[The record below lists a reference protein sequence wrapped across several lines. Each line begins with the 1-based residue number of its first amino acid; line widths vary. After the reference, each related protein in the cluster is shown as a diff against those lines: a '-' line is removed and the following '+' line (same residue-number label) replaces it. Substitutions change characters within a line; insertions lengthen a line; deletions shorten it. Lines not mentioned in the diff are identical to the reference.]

1 MIGRTISHFS
11 ILEKLGEG
19 GMGVVYKARDT
30 HLDRLVAIKVLPP
43 DKVADQER
51 KQRFVREAKAASSL
65 NHPNIIT
72 VHEVASEDG
81 LDFIVME
88 FVAGKPLSHLI
99 GRKGLKLGDTL
110 KYGAQIADALAAA
123 HAAGIVHR
131 DLKPGNIM
139 VTESGLVKVLDFGL
153 AKLAAASGPLAPTQ
167 TARQTEEGTIVGTIA
182 YMSPEQAEGK
192 NVDARSDIFSF
203 GSVLYEMTTGEMA
216 FRGETKLSTLSAI
229 LDRDPLPPS
238 AIAKQTP
245 SELDKLVMRCLR
257 KDPERRMQHMGDIK
271 LALNELKEESDS
283 GKLALAA
290 GELAYRERGR
300 RHSRWRTRTVL
311 AVLALASVTALVVW
325 IRRPIKP
332 ADRSEWTQITNVPDA
347 VSQPALSPDGR
358 MIAFIRGPSTF
369 AGPGQVYVKMLP
381 DGEAVQLTTDSL
393 RKMSPVFHPDG
404 SRIAYTTVDAQN
416 RWDTWIVPVLGGQ
429 PRLWLANAS
438 GLGWL
443 NKQTILFSEIKN
455 NDMHMAV
462 VSADESRAVEHD
474 VYVPPSD
481 RGMAHRSSLSPDGK
495 SMLVVEMDRG
505 LWQACKLI
513 ALAPGS
519 PAQIAG
525 PKGGG
530 CTSVAWSPDGKWMYF
545 TSGASGAFHIWR
557 QRFPDGKPE
566 QVTSGPT
573 EEEGITLAPDGVSFI
588 TSVGSRQSSVWVNNS
603 NTIRQVSFEGF
614 SFDPRITPDG
624 KRLCYR
630 ILKGA
635 LPTSDPSELRMVDLD
650 SGRDEPLLPGF
661 AVVGAPRRTYD
672 VSPDG
677 RQIVVTA
684 LGQKGEHRLWLV
696 PLDRRLR
703 PREIPNA
710 QGDHPLFGSS
720 GVIFF
725 RRLEGDSAFAY
736 RIRDDGTELKK
747 VFDQPVA
754 GLSGISPDGDWL
766 VVKVPGTNG
775 SSTLALPVHQDSP
788 GRVIATAGIS
798 FSDFDVQWSR
808 DAKSIY
814 LRVPVNPEQWAA
826 GRTYILPL
834 VKGSMW
840 PKMPVEGFQAEA
852 DITKSPGSIL
862 LNEFDCPGPTPEI
875 YAFARMTVQRNLF
888 RIPLP

>member
-1 MIGRTISHFS
+1 
-11 ILEKLGEG
+11 
-19 GMGVVYKARDT
+19 
-30 HLDRLVAIKVLPP
+30 
-43 DKVADQER
+43 
-51 KQRFVREAKAASSL
+51 
-65 NHPNIIT
+65 
-72 VHEVASEDG
+72 
-81 LDFIVME
+81 
-88 FVAGKPLSHLI
+88 
-99 GRKGLKLGDTL
+99 
-110 KYGAQIADALAAA
+110 
-123 HAAGIVHR
+123 
-131 DLKPGNIM
+131 
-139 VTESGLVKVLDFGL
+139 
-153 AKLAAASGPLAPTQ
+153 
-167 TARQTEEGTIVGTIA
+167 
-182 YMSPEQAEGK
+182 
-192 NVDARSDIFSF
+192 
-203 GSVLYEMTTGEMA
+203 
-216 FRGETKLSTLSAI
+216 
-229 LDRDPLPPS
+229 
-238 AIAKQTP
+238 
-245 SELDKLVMRCLR
+245 
-257 KDPERRMQHMGDIK
+257 
-271 LALNELKEESDS
+271 
-283 GKLALAA
+283 
-290 GELAYRERGR
+290 
-300 RHSRWRTRTVL
+300 
-311 AVLALASVTALVVW
+311 
-325 IRRPIKP
+325 
-332 ADRSEWTQITNVPDA
+332 
-347 VSQPALSPDGR
+347 
-358 MIAFIRGPSTF
+358 
-369 AGPGQVYVKMLP
+369 
-381 DGEAVQLTTDSL
+381 
-393 RKMSPVFHPDG
+393 
-404 SRIAYTTVDAQN
+404 
-416 RWDTWIVPVLGGQ
+416 
-429 PRLWLANAS
+429 
-438 GLGWL
+438 
-443 NKQTILFSEIKN
+443 
-455 NDMHMAV
+455 
-462 VSADESRAVEHD
+462 
-474 VYVPPSD
+474 
-481 RGMAHRSSLSPDGK
+481 
-495 SMLVVEMDRG
+495 
-505 LWQACKLI
+505 
-513 ALAPGS
+513 
-519 PAQIAG
+519 
-525 PKGGG
+525 
-530 CTSVAWSPDGKWMYF
+530 MYF